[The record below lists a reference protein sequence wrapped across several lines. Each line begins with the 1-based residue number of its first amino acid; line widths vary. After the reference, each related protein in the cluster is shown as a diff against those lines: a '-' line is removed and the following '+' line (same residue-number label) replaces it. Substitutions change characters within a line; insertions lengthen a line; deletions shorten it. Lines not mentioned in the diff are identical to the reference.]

1 METKEITIKI
11 EHIMSKEDL
20 LNIIKS
26 NPAEDVAKAFKDYM
40 SKQLSDWCDEYN
52 RAKDAEKEIKS
63 IKFTLADVYLK
74 QLKG

>member
-1 METKEITIKI
+1 METKEITFK
-11 EHIMSKEDL
+11 HDMSVEDL

-40 SKQLSDWCDEYN
+40 SKQLSDWCNEYT
-52 RAKDAEKEIKS
+52 RAQDAEKEIKS